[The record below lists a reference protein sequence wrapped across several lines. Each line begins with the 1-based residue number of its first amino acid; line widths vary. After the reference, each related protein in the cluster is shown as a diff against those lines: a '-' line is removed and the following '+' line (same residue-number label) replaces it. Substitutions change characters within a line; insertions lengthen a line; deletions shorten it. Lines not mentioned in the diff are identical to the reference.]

1 MRCGVT
7 LFALAVLAGCSRTS
21 SPGKPSNQPSTTAPP
36 AAVTPAPATRPS
48 IEDQP
53 IRTPVFDQKYD
64 WKLQPGE
71 LKYLE
76 TSRRTKHNLTVS
88 MKAPAG
94 SKVGVAIVLKTD
106 LEFALKAYEMG
117 EEPKNTVALHAGG
130 DQVELTAP
138 MPAVLPYAIIVRN
151 FSDQAVSVA
160 LALKAQ

>member
-7 LFALAVLAGCSRTS
+7 PFALAVLAGCSRTS

-36 AAVTPAPATRPS
+36 AAVAPAPTRPS

-53 IRTPVFDQKYD
+53 IRTPAFDQKYD
-64 WKLQPGE
+64 WKLQPSE

-76 TSRRTKHNLTVS
+76 TSRRTKHNLMVS

-117 EEPKNTVALHAGG
+117 EEPKNTVALHAGA
-130 DQVELTAP
+130 DQVELAAP